1 MNVAGARRRAS
12 KLKKGMIEHQG
23 LEAKD
28 IAVNYR
34 KFSVRTRQGKGNG
47 WKYTCW
53 VTEDAD
59 IKWSDDACMAADVK
73 EAIAQMVFDIGV

>member
-1 MNVAGARRRAS
+1 MYFGEKHAFAKMLVTIRCLQVGLSKRR
-12 KLKKGMIEHQG
+12 
-23 LEAKD
+23 
-28 IAVNYR
+28 
-34 KFSVRTRQGKGNG
+34 
-47 WKYTCW
+47 KYACW